1 MGATTFTGWSS
12 GSASCRR
19 GVQIELT
26 PDLVLRAYAAGIFPM
41 AESAADERLVWF
53 DPDPRGI
60 IPLDDSFHVPRRLT
74 RTLKHAPFETV
85 VDRDFDAVLAGCAA
99 TRADTW
105 INETIRRVYGELH
118 RLGFAH
124 SVESRRDDKLVG
136 GLYGVSLGGAF
147 FGESMFATATD
158 ASKAALVHLIQRL
171 RAGGYTLLDSQF
183 LTPHLARFG
192 AREIP
197 RRDYRRQL
205 AEALKIK
212 TDFFAIDQAR

>member
-1 MGATTFTGWSS
+1 ME
-12 GSASCRR
+12 
-19 GVQIELT
+19 IELT

-60 IPLDDSFHVPRRLT
+60 IPLDERFHVPRRLA
-74 RTLKHAPFETV
+74 RTLRQSPFDIAA
-85 VDRDFDAVLAGCAA
+85 DRDFDAVLARCAA
-99 TRADTW
+99 TRSDTW

-124 SVESRRDDKLVG
+124 SIESRRDGELVG
-136 GLYGVSLGGAF
+136 GLYGVALGGVF
-147 FGESMFATATD
+147 FGESMFSTVTD
-158 ASKAALVHLIQRL
+158 ASKAALVHLVERL
-171 RAGGYTLLDSQF
+171 RVGGYALLDSQF

-197 RRDYRRQL
+197 RRDYRRML
-205 AEALKIK
+205 AAALKVEG
-212 TDFFAIDQAR
+212 DFHAIERAADGGASGAGHPRR

>member
-1 MGATTFTGWSS
+1 ME
-12 GSASCRR
+12 
-19 GVQIELT
+19 IELT

-53 DPDPRGI
+53 DPDPRGV
-60 IPLDDSFHVPRRLT
+60 IPLDESFHVPRRLA
-74 RTLKHAPFETV
+74 RTLKRAPFEIS
-85 VDRDFDAVLAGCAA
+85 VDRDFDGVLGNCAA
-99 TRADTW
+99 TRPDTW
-105 INETIRRVYGELH
+105 INSTIRRVYGELH

-124 SVESRRDDKLVG
+124 SVESRRDGELVG
-136 GLYGVSLGGAF
+136 GLYGVALGGAF

-158 ASKAALVHLIQRL
+158 ASKAALVHLIERL

-205 AEALKIK
+205 AAALKVE
-212 TDFFAIDQAR
+212 TDFFAIDKN